1 MAAIRPCRAMTKSV
15 PVIRK
20 DAAATAGLLS
30 DTFREFGASS
40 RVWDRAG
47 IIAALST
54 ETPYQIVSE
63 HFECKRLASE
73 LALLTYVS
81 NNTTRRTLRSSLWR
95 LEGDQWPMLFHQGT
109 VIPSSLKLQE
119 H

>member
-81 NNTTRRTLRSSLWR
+81 NNTTYRRCILAR
-95 LEGDQWPMLFHQGT
+95 
-109 VIPSSLKLQE
+109 
-119 H
+119 